1 MDDAQEAQTPDPGLH
16 CSFSPNRS
24 PEQGLATLM
33 IPMRSLLA
41 QGACGVP
48 TPHTQQPDW
57 DLEEG
62 RHRCAN
68 CVSALTAAEIRMDA
82 GGHSWPSLPEA
93 ESP

>member
-1 MDDAQEAQTPDPGLH
+1 MGEAQEAQTPDSGAH
-16 CSFSPNRS
+16 CSFSPNWS
-24 PEQGLATLM
+24 PVRGLATLM

-68 CVSALTAAEIRMDA
+68 CMSAPTAAEVLVYV
-82 GGHSWPSLPEA
+82 HSRGCRWALLA
-93 ESP
+93 ESD